1 MPGRIEAWAERRRG
15 RLRAPT
21 VLTVRTVKDSI
32 DDRVP
37 GLAAEAAFYLILSLP
52 PLLLTMLASV
62 SVVGN
67 ALVPDFEARTIERVR
82 EFSNA
87 FLTSGATSD
96 LIDIVER
103 VLGQASLSVLSIG
116 FVLTLFTSSRAFR
129 VMTIAIT
136 IAYDL
141 RDQRPGWQQ
150 FAYGLGL
157 TVAAILIGIV
167 VVPAFVAGPPLG
179 EAIGSWFGL
188 EDEFAVIWRLAYW
201 PAAAVVV
208 TLLIATLYHVAAPW
222 WTPWRRDLPG
232 AALAMVIALLGSVGL
247 RFYAAEAIA
256 SEAAFQ
262 PIAAPLVILLW
273 LYVMA
278 LAVLLGAE
286 LNAEIER
293 YWPTEEPTAADPAVA
308 PREDSGRGP
317 PGADADT
324 GLDADADAGTD
335 ADEAG
340 ADSETDATGAIDR
353 DATVGR
359 R

>member
-1 MPGRIEAWAERRRG
+1 VTTLPERIEAWAERRRG

-21 VLTVRTVKDSI
+21 VLTIRTLKDSI
-32 DDRVP
+32 EDRVP

-52 PLLLTMLASV
+52 PLLLTMLASIG
-62 SVVGN
+62 VVGN
-67 ALVPDFEARTIERVR
+67 ALVPDFEARTIDRVR
-82 EFSNA
+82 EFANA

-96 LIDIVER
+96 LVDIVER
-103 VLGQASLSVLSIG
+103 VLSQASLSVLSIG
-116 FVLTLFTSSRAFR
+116 FVLTLLTASRAFR
-129 VMTIAIT
+129 VMTVAIT

-141 RDQRPGWQQ
+141 RDQRPGWHQ

-157 TVAAILIGIV
+157 TVSAILIGVIV
-167 VVPAFVAGPPLG
+167 VPVFVAGPPLG

-188 EDEFAVIWRLAYW
+188 EDEFVVMWRIAYW

-232 AALAMVIALLGSVGL
+232 AVLAMIIALLGSVGL
-247 RFYAAEAIA
+247 RFYAAEAIS

-262 PIAAPLVILLW
+262 PIAAPLVILVW

-293 YWPTEEPTAADPAVA
+293 YWPTDEPAAADPAVA
-308 PREDSGRGP
+308 PRDESDERNESDESDETEVSSTDPAPSAGRGP
-317 PGADADT
+317 
-324 GLDADADAGTD
+324 
-335 ADEAG
+335 
-340 ADSETDATGAIDR
+340 
-353 DATVGR
+353 
-359 R
+359 